1 MTTTVPQAFSSI
13 LSSSASSST
22 VIPSHLSNNGINN
35 PGNLSNLSSLSNLND
50 GAGFILDIPS
60 PGSSGGGGSGGG
72 LISPTAG
79 VKSERKRSFSR
90 DSILGSAQKA
100 RNMSTQSSGSDM
112 TLGAG
117 AGGSSNTNAK
127 NASGNNASGLSSV
140 DVKLN
145 GGVLANDPSGDD
157 SINPLKRRN
166 TETGGAVDYPR
177 RRATIA
183 CEVCRSRKSRCDGT
197 KPKCKLC
204 TELGAECIY
213 REPGIKLDAG
223 DKLIL
228 ERLNRIEGLLQMNLA
243 AGHNNALVM
252 AAAQQSQD
260 SPSSLSN
267 SGAVGSGSVGLGANA
282 GGLGGLGGT
291 GIAPDGGT
299 NMWSEQTAAAA
310 AAAAAAGFVSVIPAG
325 GIGTWTSGTNISTM
339 PKVHTNAALHLLQW
353 PMIRDL
359 VSRPYDPQ
367 IMLQLEM
374 ARQPLHSLTK
384 TPCVDLS
391 NTAAYIEAY
400 FERVNMWY
408 ACVNPYTWRSHY
420 RSALSNG
427 FREGPESC
435 IVLLV
440 LSLGE
445 ASLRGS
451 ISRIVPHEDPP
462 GLQYFTAAWALLPGM
477 MTSNSV
483 LAAQCHLLAAAYLFY
498 LVRPL
503 EAWNLLCTTST
514 KLQLLLMSP
523 NRVPPEQRELTERI
537 YWNALLF
544 ESDLLAE
551 MDLPHSGVVQFEEN
565 VGLPCGFEGDEQQAV
580 GRDDLWYFLAE
591 IALRRLLNRV
601 SQLIYSKDSMASTT
615 SLEPVVA
622 ELDYQLTQWYESLPG
637 PLQFPFTRTL
647 LADPIQ
653 TVLRLRFFACRT
665 IIYRP
670 YILAVLDNEQALADP
685 AVRSACHKCLEASV
699 RQLEHITAHHAGH
712 MPYLWQGAL
721 SIVSQTL
728 LVMGASMSA
737 SLSSILLTIVP
748 HREVLDQIITDVVV
762 EIERYAGLAPS
773 LALAAEIIREA
784 EVRRRAFLSG

>member
-1 MTTTVPQAFSSI
+1 MVVGWEEIRQRVRVSQVSSQLAPPVAPPSISTSSMSPSSTGESPHSATAAMTTPAAAASVVRPPYPPLPNRDFTVE
-13 LSSSASSST
+13 
-22 VIPSHLSNNGINN
+22 
-35 PGNLSNLSSLSNLND
+35 
-50 GAGFILDIPS
+50 IPS
-60 PGSSGGGGSGGG
+60 PQMPQGPNGANT
-72 LISPTAG
+72 LKSPTTLKTPVAATAAAAAAN
-79 VKSERKRSFSR
+79 RTPSFSR
-90 DSILGSAQKA
+90 EGILGSAQKA
-100 RNMSTQSSGSDM
+100 RNLSQTSDNRPE
-112 TLGAG
+112 AI
-117 AGGSSNTNAK
+117 A
-127 NASGNNASGLSSV
+127 
-140 DVKLN
+140 N
-145 GGVLANDPSGDD
+145 GIPKSAPSEE

-166 TETGGAVDYPR
+166 TDATVDYPR

-228 ERLNRIEGLLQMNLA
+228 ERLNRIENLLQMTLVGN
-243 AGHNNALVM
+243 GNALNL
-252 AAAQQSQD
+252 SHD
-260 SPSSLSN
+260 SPNMSNGTALSGENGMMMQGGPN
-267 SGAVGSGSVGLGANA
+267 SN
-282 GGLGGLGGT
+282 
-291 GIAPDGGT
+291 
-299 NMWSEQTAAAA
+299 
-310 AAAAAAGFVSVIPAG
+310 FVSVIPNG
-325 GIGTWTSGTNISTM
+325 GLGTWSAAATNNISTM

-353 PMIRDL
+353 PLIRDL

-367 IMLQLEM
+367 ILLQLEM
-374 ARQPLHSLTK
+374 AREPLHSLAK

-391 NTAAYIEAY
+391 NTSAYIDAY
-400 FERVNMWY
+400 FDRVNIWY
-408 ACVNPYTWRSHY
+408 ACVNPYTWKSHY
-420 RSALSNG
+420 RIALSNG

-440 LSLGE
+440 LALGQ

-462 GLQYFTAAWALLPGM
+462 GLQYFTAAWSLLPGM

-514 KLQLLLMSP
+514 KLQLLLMTP
-523 NRVPPEQRELTERI
+523 NRVPADQRELIERI
-537 YWNALLF
+537 YWNSLLF

-551 MDLPHSGVVQFEEN
+551 LDLPHSGVVAFEEN
-565 VGLPCGFEGDEQQAV
+565 VGLPCGFEGDEQDAV
-580 GRDDLWYFLAE
+580 GRDELWYFLAE

-622 ELDYQLTQWYESLPG
+622 ELDFQLTQWYESLPV
-637 PLQFPFTRTL
+637 PLQFPFTRTML
-647 LADPIQ
+647 PDPVQ

-670 YILAVLDNEQALADP
+670 YILAVLDNEQAILDP
-685 AVRSACHKCLEASV
+685 AVRDACTKCLEAAI

-728 LVMGASMSA
+728 LVMGATMSP
-737 SLSSILLTIVP
+737 SLSTILWSLVA
-748 HREVLDQIITDVVV
+748 HREAIDQIINDVVM
-762 EIERYAGLAPS
+762 ELERYAVLSPS
-773 LALAAEIIREA
+773 LSLASEILKEA
-784 EVRRRAFLSG
+784 EVRRRTFLSG

>member
-1 MTTTVPQAFSSI
+1 MSP
-13 LSSSASSST
+13 SST
-22 VIPSHLSNNGINN
+22 GDSPRSATAAAARPFPVPSSHTFNPEVPPPSLTSVTNGTH
-35 PGNLSNLSSLSNLND
+35 PLKS
-50 GAGFILDIPS
+50 PS
-60 PGSSGGGGSGGG
+60 AT
-72 LISPTAG
+72 LKVQRTQ
-79 VKSERKRSFSR
+79 SFSR
-90 DSILGSAQKA
+90 DGILGAAQKA
-100 RNMSTQSSGSDM
+100 RNMSQSSDPRAGSETANGLNKTPSDE
-112 TLGAG
+112 
-117 AGGSSNTNAK
+117 GS
-127 NASGNNASGLSSV
+127 
-140 DVKLN
+140 
-145 GGVLANDPSGDD
+145 
-157 SINPLKRRN
+157 NPLKRRN
-166 TETGGAVDYPR
+166 TDIGVDYPR

-204 TELGAECIY
+204 TELGAECLY

-228 ERLNRIEGLLQMNLA
+228 ERLNRIENLLQMNMV
-243 AGHNNALVM
+243 AG
-252 AAAQQSQD
+252 QSGGGMQMNHE
-260 SPSSLSN
+260 SPSMSN
-267 SGAVGSGSVGLGANA
+267 GSGLNDNMIGVAGTTNFTSIIPS
-282 GGLGGLGGT
+282 GGLG
-291 GIAPDGGT
+291 
-299 NMWSEQTAAAA
+299 
-310 AAAAAAGFVSVIPAG
+310 
-325 GIGTWTSGTNISTM
+325 TWHNPTNISTM
-339 PKVHTNAALHLLQW
+339 PKIHTNAALHLLQW
-353 PMIRDL
+353 PLIRDL

-367 IMLQLEM
+367 ILLQLEM
-374 ARQPLHSLTK
+374 AREPLHSLTK

-391 NTAAYIEAY
+391 NTTAYIEAY
-400 FERVNMWY
+400 FDRVNVWY

-420 RSALSNG
+420 RTALSNG
-427 FREGPESC
+427 FREGAESC

-440 LSLGE
+440 LALGQ

-451 ISRIVPHEDPP
+451 ISRIVPGEDPP

-477 MTSNSV
+477 MTSNNV
-483 LAAQCHLLAAAYLFY
+483 LAAQCHLLASAYLFY

-523 NRVPPEQRELTERI
+523 NRVPPNQRELTERI

-551 MDLPHSGVVQFEEN
+551 LDLPHSGVVQFEEN
-565 VGLPCGFEGDEQQAV
+565 VGLPGGFEGEESEAI

-622 ELDYQLTQWYESLPG
+622 ELDFQLTQWYESLPI
-637 PLQFPFTRTL
+637 PLQFPFTRTAL
-647 LADPIQ
+647 PDPVQ

-670 YILAVLDNEQALADP
+670 YILAVLDNEQAILDP
-685 AVRSACHKCLEASV
+685 AVRDSCHKCLEASI
-699 RQLEHITAHHAGH
+699 RQLEHINAHHAGH

-721 SIVSQTL
+721 SIVSQAL
-728 LVMGASMSA
+728 LVMGATMSP
-737 SLSSILLTIVP
+737 SLCSILLNLCGSRETI
-748 HREVLDQIITDVVV
+748 DQIINDVVMEV
-762 EIERYAGLAPS
+762 ERYAILAPS
-773 LALAAEIIREA
+773 LSLAAEIIKEA

>member
-1 MTTTVPQAFSSI
+1 MSPSSNGDSPHSVTATMTAAASATVVRQYPLPNRDF
-13 LSSSASSST
+13 T
-22 VIPSHLSNNGINN
+22 VE
-35 PGNLSNLSSLSNLND
+35 
-50 GAGFILDIPS
+50 IPS
-60 PGSSGGGGSGGG
+60 PQQLSAGPNGANT
-72 LISPTAG
+72 IKSPNSLKAARTPN
-79 VKSERKRSFSR
+79 FSR
-90 DSILGSAQKA
+90 EGILGSAQKA
-100 RNMSTQSSGSDM
+100 RNLSQSSDNRPEAIANGIPKS
-112 TLGAG
+112 A
-117 AGGSSNTNAK
+117 
-127 NASGNNASGLSSV
+127 ASEESV
-140 DVKLN
+140 
-145 GGVLANDPSGDD
+145 
-157 SINPLKRRN
+157 NPLKRRN
-166 TETGGAVDYPR
+166 TDAAVDYPR

-228 ERLNRIEGLLQMNLA
+228 ERLNRIESLLQMNMV
-243 AGHNNALVM
+243 GHQGNGINL
-252 AAAQQSQD
+252 SHD
-260 SPSSLSN
+260 SPNMSNGTALSGDN
-267 SGAVGSGSVGLGANA
+267 LLVRDANNNFVSIIPS
-282 GGLGGLGGT
+282 GGLGT
-291 GIAPDGGT
+291 WSANAT
-299 NMWSEQTAAAA
+299 N
-310 AAAAAAGFVSVIPAG
+310 
-325 GIGTWTSGTNISTM
+325 NISTM

-353 PMIRDL
+353 PLIRDL

-367 IMLQLEM
+367 ILLQLEM
-374 ARQPLHSLTK
+374 AREPLHSLAK

-391 NTAAYIEAY
+391 NTNAYIEAY
-400 FERVNMWY
+400 FDRVNVWY

-420 RSALSNG
+420 RIALSNG

-440 LSLGE
+440 LALGQ

-462 GLQYFTAAWALLPGM
+462 GLQYFTAAWSLLPGM

-514 KLQLLLMSP
+514 KLQLLLMTP
-523 NRVPPEQRELTERI
+523 NRVPADQRELIERI
-537 YWNALLF
+537 YWNSLLF

-551 MDLPHSGVVQFEEN
+551 LDLPHSGVVAFEEN
-565 VGLPCGFEGDEQQAV
+565 VGLPCGFEGDEQEAV
-580 GRDDLWYFLAE
+580 GRDELWYFLAE

-622 ELDYQLTQWYESLPG
+622 ELDFQLTQWYESLPV
-637 PLQFPFTRTL
+637 PLQFPFTRTML
-647 LADPIQ
+647 PDPVQ

-670 YILAVLDNEQALADP
+670 YILAVLDNEQAILDP
-685 AVRSACHKCLEASV
+685 AVRESCTKCLEASI

-728 LVMGASMSA
+728 LVMGATMSP
-737 SLSSILLTIVP
+737 SLSTILWSLVP
-748 HREVLDQIITDVVV
+748 HREAIDQIINDVVM
-762 EIERYAGLAPS
+762 EIERYAVLSPS
-773 LALAAEIIREA
+773 LSLSAEIIKEA
-784 EVRRRAFLSG
+784 EVRRRTFLSG

>member
-1 MTTTVPQAFSSI
+1 MSP
-13 LSSSASSST
+13 ASTGDSPHS
-22 VIPSHLSNNGINN
+22 
-35 PGNLSNLSSLSNLND
+35 
-50 GAGFILDIPS
+50 GAGGMTATSQPTVRYPLQSREGFSIEIPS
-60 PGSSGGGGSGGG
+60 PQVNATNGGNT
-72 LISPTAG
+72 LKSPTSL
-79 VKSERKRSFSR
+79 KSARAASFSR
-90 DSILGSAQKA
+90 EGILGSAQKA
-100 RNMSTQSSGSDM
+100 RNLSQSSDNRPE
-112 TLGAG
+112 T
-117 AGGSSNTNAK
+117 
-127 NASGNNASGLSSV
+127 
-140 DVKLN
+140 
-145 GGVLANDPSGDD
+145 LANGMQNGQQSDD
-157 SINPLKRRN
+157 GGINPLKRRN
-166 TETGGAVDYPR
+166 TSAEVDYPR

-228 ERLNRIEGLLQMNLA
+228 ERLSRIESLLQMNMV
-243 AGHNNALVM
+243 NP
-252 AAAQQSQD
+252 AAANNGLGMSHN
-260 SPSSLSN
+260 SPNLSN
-267 SGAVGSGSVGLGANA
+267 GTALSGENILLPTDPGY
-282 GGLGGLGGT
+282 
-291 GIAPDGGT
+291 
-299 NMWSEQTAAAA
+299 
-310 AAAAAAGFVSVIPAG
+310 VSVIPSG
-325 GIGTWTSGTNISTM
+325 GLGTWSAPGTNISIM

-353 PMIRDL
+353 PLIRDL

-367 IMLQLEM
+367 ILLQLEM
-374 ARQPLHSLTK
+374 AREPLHSLTK

-400 FERVNMWY
+400 FERVNVWY

-420 RSALSNG
+420 RIALSNG

-440 LSLGE
+440 LALGQ

-451 ISRIVPHEDPP
+451 ISRIVPQEDPP

-514 KLQLLLMSP
+514 KLQLLLMAP
-523 NRVPPEQRELTERI
+523 NRVPQEQRELSERI

-551 MDLPHSGVVQFEEN
+551 LDLPHSGVVAFEEN
-565 VGLPCGFEGDEQQAV
+565 VGLPGGFEGEEHEAV

-622 ELDYQLTQWYESLPG
+622 ELDFQLTQWYESLPG
-637 PLQFPFTRTL
+637 PLQFPFTRGML
-647 LADPIQ
+647 PDPVQ

-670 YILAVLDNEQALADP
+670 YILAVLDNEQALLDP
-685 AVRSACHKCLEASV
+685 AVRESCHKCLEASI
-699 RQLEHITAHHAGH
+699 RQLEHIAAHHAGH

-728 LVMGASMSA
+728 LVMGATMSP
-737 SLSSILLTIVP
+737 SLMSILLTLVP
-748 HREVLDQIITDVVV
+748 HRESIDQMINEVVT
-762 EIERYAGLAPS
+762 EIERYAVLAPS
-773 LALAAEIIREA
+773 LSLGAEIIKEA
-784 EVRRRAFLSG
+784 EIRRRTFLSG

>member
-1 MTTTVPQAFSSI
+1 M
-13 LSSSASSST
+13 
-22 VIPSHLSNNGINN
+22 
-35 PGNLSNLSSLSNLND
+35 
-50 GAGFILDIPS
+50 
-60 PGSSGGGGSGGG
+60 
-72 LISPTAG
+72 
-79 VKSERKRSFSR
+79 
-90 DSILGSAQKA
+90 
-100 RNMSTQSSGSDM
+100 
-112 TLGAG
+112 
-117 AGGSSNTNAK
+117 
-127 NASGNNASGLSSV
+127 
-140 DVKLN
+140 
-145 GGVLANDPSGDD
+145 
-157 SINPLKRRN
+157 
-166 TETGGAVDYPR
+166 
-177 RRATIA
+177 
-183 CEVCRSRKSRCDGT
+183 CRSRKSRCDGT

-228 ERLNRIEGLLQMNLA
+228 ERLSRIEGLLQMSM
-243 AGHNNALVM
+243 AGQGLGSATAH
-252 AAAQQSQD
+252 D

-267 SGAVGSGSVGLGANA
+267 GGVGLVGVGGTVSGSVGSV
-282 GGLGGLGGT
+282 GGGGGGT
-291 GIAPDGGT
+291 GGVGQAASAAALGT
-299 NMWSEQTAAAA
+299 SMWSEQTAAAA

-325 GIGTWTSGTNISTM
+325 GIGTWTSTTNISTM

-353 PMIRDL
+353 PLIRDL

-374 ARQPLHSLTK
+374 AREPLHSLTK

-400 FERVNMWY
+400 FARVNMWY

-420 RSALSNG
+420 RIALSNG

-440 LSLGE
+440 LALGQ

-451 ISRIVPHEDPP
+451 ISRIVPAEDAP
-462 GLQYFTAAWALLPGM
+462 GLPYFTAAWALLPGM

-514 KLQLLLMSP
+514 KLQLLLMDP
-523 NRVPPEQRELTERI
+523 GQRVPPVQRELTERI

-551 MDLPHSGVVQFEEN
+551 LDLPHSGVVQFEEN
-565 VGLPCGFEGDEQQAV
+565 VGLPCGFEPAEGSDEAANPALAV

-622 ELDYQLTQWYESLPG
+622 ELDFQLTQWYESLPA
-637 PLQFPFTRTL
+637 PLQFPFARPPPAAAA
-647 LADPIQ
+647 ADPVQ

-670 YILAVLDNEQALADP
+670 YILAVLDNEQAVLDP
-685 AVRSACHKCLEASV
+685 AVRAACHKCLEAAV
-699 RQLEHITAHHAGH
+699 RQLEHILAHHAGH

-728 LVMGASMSA
+728 LVMGASMSP
-737 SLSSILLTIVP
+737 SLAAILLTVVP
-748 HREVLDQIITDVVV
+748 HRDVLDQIFSDVVL
-762 EIERYAGLAPS
+762 EIGRYAVLAPS
-773 LALAAEIIREA
+773 LRLAAEIIREA
-784 EVRRRAFLSG
+784 DMRRRAYRAA

>member
-1 MTTTVPQAFSSI
+1 MSP
-13 LSSSASSST
+13 SST
-22 VIPSHLSNNGINN
+22 GDSPRSATVTATAATARFPVPSRDTFSIDVPTSALAAVANGAANA
-35 PGNLSNLSSLSNLND
+35 LK
-50 GAGFILDIPS
+50 
-60 PGSSGGGGSGGG
+60 
-72 LISPTAG
+72 SPTA
-79 VKSERKRSFSR
+79 VKSQRKASFSR
-90 DSILGSAQKA
+90 EGILGAAQKA
-100 RNMSTQSSGSDM
+100 RHLSQSSETRPDGFANGSQRAPSDE
-112 TLGAG
+112 
-117 AGGSSNTNAK
+117 GS
-127 NASGNNASGLSSV
+127 
-140 DVKLN
+140 
-145 GGVLANDPSGDD
+145 
-157 SINPLKRRN
+157 NPLKRRN
-166 TETGGAVDYPR
+166 TETAVDYPR

-228 ERLNRIEGLLQMNLA
+228 ERLNRIESLLQMNMVGTQA
-243 AGHNNALVM
+243 NGMNISH
-252 AAAQQSQD
+252 D
-260 SPSSLSN
+260 SPNMSNGTALSGDN
-267 SGAVGSGSVGLGANA
+267 MMVGSAANFVSIIPS
-282 GGLGGLGGT
+282 GGLGT
-291 GIAPDGGT
+291 WSAP
-299 NMWSEQTAAAA
+299 
-310 AAAAAAGFVSVIPAG
+310 
-325 GIGTWTSGTNISTM
+325 TNISTM

-353 PMIRDL
+353 PLIRDL

-367 IMLQLEM
+367 QLLQLEM
-374 ARQPLHSLTK
+374 ARDPLHSLTK

-391 NTAAYIEAY
+391 NTVAYIEAY
-400 FERVNMWY
+400 FERVNVWY
-408 ACVNPYTWRSHY
+408 ACVNPFTWRSHY
-420 RSALSNG
+420 RTALSNG

-440 LSLGE
+440 LALGQ

-523 NRVPPEQRELTERI
+523 NRVPPQQRELTERI

-551 MDLPHSGVVQFEEN
+551 LDLPHSGVVAFEEN
-565 VGLPCGFEGDEQQAV
+565 VGLPGGFEGDDNQEPV

-615 SLEPVVA
+615 LEPVVG
-622 ELDYQLTQWYESLPG
+622 ELDFQLTQWYDSLPI
-637 PLQFPFTRTL
+637 PLQFPFTRAA
-647 LADPIQ
+647 LADPVQ

-670 YILAVLDNEQALADP
+670 YILAVLDNEQAVLDP
-685 AVRSACHKCLEASV
+685 AVRDSCHKCLEASV
-699 RQLEHITAHHAGH
+699 RQLEHIKA
-712 MPYLWQGAL
+712 Q
-721 SIVSQTL
+721 
-728 LVMGASMSA
+728 
-737 SLSSILLTIVP
+737 
-748 HREVLDQIITDVVV
+748 
-762 EIERYAGLAPS
+762 
-773 LALAAEIIREA
+773 
-784 EVRRRAFLSG
+784 

>member
-1 MTTTVPQAFSSI
+1 MTP
-13 LSSSASSST
+13 SSASDSPHS
-22 VIPSHLSNNGINN
+22 
-35 PGNLSNLSSLSNLND
+35 
-50 GAGFILDIPS
+50 GAGGLTTTSQPTARYPLPSREGFSIEIPS
-60 PGSSGGGGSGGG
+60 PQLNAINGGNP
-72 LISPTAG
+72 LKSPTSL
-79 VKSERKRSFSR
+79 KSARTQSFSR
-90 DSILGSAQKA
+90 EGILGSAQKA
-100 RNMSTQSSGSDM
+100 RNLSQSSDNRPDALSNGMQNGQSDD
-112 TLGAG
+112 G
-117 AGGSSNTNAK
+117 
-127 NASGNNASGLSSV
+127 
-140 DVKLN
+140 
-145 GGVLANDPSGDD
+145 

-166 TETGGAVDYPR
+166 TSAEVDYPR

-228 ERLNRIEGLLQMNLA
+228 ERLNRIESLLQMNMVNPVGNGL
-243 AGHNNALVM
+243 GMSHN
-252 AAAQQSQD
+252 
-260 SPSSLSN
+260 SPNLSN
-267 SGAVGSGSVGLGANA
+267 
-282 GGLGGLGGT
+282 GT
-291 GIAPDGGT
+291 ALSAENILLPTDPGY
-299 NMWSEQTAAAA
+299 
-310 AAAAAAGFVSVIPAG
+310 VSVIPSG
-325 GIGTWTSGTNISTM
+325 GLGTWSAPGTNISIM

-353 PMIRDL
+353 PLIRDL

-367 IMLQLEM
+367 ILLQLEM
-374 ARQPLHSLTK
+374 AREPLHSLTK

-400 FERVNMWY
+400 FERVNVWY

-420 RSALSNG
+420 RIALSNG

-440 LSLGE
+440 LALGQ

-451 ISRIVPHEDPP
+451 ISRIVPQEDPP

-514 KLQLLLMSP
+514 KLQLLLMAP
-523 NRVPPEQRELTERI
+523 NRVPQEQRELSERI

-551 MDLPHSGVVQFEEN
+551 LDLPHSGVVAFEEN
-565 VGLPCGFEGDEQQAV
+565 VGLPGGFEGEEHEAV

-615 SLEPVVA
+615 SLEPVVT
-622 ELDYQLTQWYESLPG
+622 ELDFQLTQWYESLPG
-637 PLQFPFTRTL
+637 PLQFPFTRGML
-647 LADPIQ
+647 PDPVQ

-670 YILAVLDNEQALADP
+670 YILAVLDNEQALLDP
-685 AVRSACHKCLEASV
+685 AVRESCHKCLEASV
-699 RQLEHITAHHAGH
+699 RQLEHIAAHHAGH

-728 LVMGASMSA
+728 LVMGATMSP
-737 SLSSILLTIVP
+737 SLMSILLTLVP
-748 HREVLDQIITDVVV
+748 HRESIDQMINDVVT
-762 EIERYAGLAPS
+762 EIERYSVLAPS
-773 LALAAEIIREA
+773 LSLAAEIIKEA
-784 EVRRRAFLSG
+784 EIRRRTYLSS